1 MLHWELQTRRKPYQ
15 FWNHILTAQ
24 LGLQL
29 NFFFFFFSGKE
40 GSGGGWPNVLFE

>member
-29 NFFFFFFSGKE
+29 NFFFFSGKE
-40 GSGGGWPNVLFE
+40 GSGVGGANVLFE

>member
-29 NFFFFFFSGKE
+29 NFFFFFQE
-40 GSGGGWPNVLFE
+40 REWGGVAKCFI